1 MNHGA
6 PRPALKEF
14 AKEGSLGSA
23 VPIRGAA
30 AVLIHEPLVQDV
42 LHVVCSSIKKTAEV
56 VAEDLGDLVVLRGDG
71 ACRMRTYQDVRQI
84 PEWALRRQRLD
95 GGNVEAG
102 EADMAT
108 AQMADQPLFI
118 DNLPPADIDEGNAR
132 LHGAKR
138 RLLDHVLVRRRM
150 RHA

>member
-42 LHVVCSSIKKTAEV
+42 LHVVCSSIKKTAEI

-71 ACRMRTYQDVRQI
+71 ACRMRTYQDVRQV
-84 PEWALRRQRLD
+84 PERALRRQRLD
-95 GGNVEAG
+95 GGDVEAG
-102 EADMAT
+102 GAHLAT
-108 AQMADQPLFI
+108 PHVRAASLFI
-118 DNLPPADIDEGNAR
+118 DNPPPAHLVRGNAPLR
-132 LHGAKR
+132 
-138 RLLDHVLVRRRM
+138 
-150 RHA
+150 

>member
-1 MNHGA
+1 M
-6 PRPALKEF
+6 RL

-42 LHVVCSSIKKTAEV
+42 LHVACSSIKEAAEV

-84 PEWALRRQRLD
+84 PERARRRQRVD
-95 GGNVEAG
+95 GGDGEGGGDAAG
-102 EADMAT
+102 
-108 AQMADQPLFI
+108 
-118 DNLPPADIDEGNAR
+118 PARVG
-132 LHGAKR
+132 R
-138 RLLDHVLVRRRM
+138 RGPFLN
-150 RHA
+150 